1 MREWLNEVT
10 LVGRVSGAPVSRDL
24 PSGDAVVTLRLVVP
38 RAPHRGSAAL
48 RKGKEGAAP
57 KAQVDTIDIACW
69 TKGSQRTALR
79 LQDQAIVRVEG
90 ALHRRFFRAGGG
102 AASRYEVE
110 ARSIRRA

>member
-1 MREWLNEVT
+1 MAAVVMESTRDADGGGVREWLNEVT

-48 RKGKEGAAP
+48 RKG
-57 KAQVDTIDIACW
+57 
-69 TKGSQRTALR
+69 
-79 LQDQAIVRVEG
+79 VEG